1 MSLEIFL
8 PFYGSVPLLK
18 EAVLSVVAQTDK
30 NWTLTVLDDCYPS
43 EEPAAWVAKIG
54 DPRIKFIRNPENMGI
69 TGNFNQCIKLAT
81 QSHMV
86 IMGGD
91 DLMLPSFVES
101 ANRNALLHPE
111 AAFIQTGVSVIDH
124 AGANYLPLSDRI
136 KALIRPKSNTPLL
149 LESQKALESLLLGNW
164 LYFPSIIWNTQILK
178 LYLFD
183 SSYSIVQDLK
193 LITEI
198 LLGGGKLLIVP
209 ETTFKYRRHSES
221 LSSKGGGNAKRYF
234 EEASFFN
241 EIAPRLR
248 LTGHGKAARRAR
260 LHVLSRL
267 AALIELI
274 TGVTRGL
281 RTDKKSL
288 LTHIFLS

>member
-1 MSLEIFL
+1 
-8 PFYGSVPLLK
+8 
-18 EAVLSVVAQTDK
+18 
-30 NWTLTVLDDCYPS
+30 
-43 EEPAAWVAKIG
+43 
-54 DPRIKFIRNPENMGI
+54 MGI

-81 QSHMV
+81 HSHMV

-101 ANRNALLHPE
+101 AKRNALLHPE

-193 LITEI
+193 LITEMLLITEI
-198 LLGGGKLLIVP
+198 LLGGGNLLIVP

-221 LSSKGGGNAKRYF
+221 LSSKGGGNAKRYI

-260 LHVLSRL
+260 VHLLSRL
-267 AALIELI
+267 AALADLVA
-274 TGVTRGL
+274 GVTRGL
-281 RTDKKSL
+281 HTDKKAL
-288 LTHIFLS
+288 LSHIFLS